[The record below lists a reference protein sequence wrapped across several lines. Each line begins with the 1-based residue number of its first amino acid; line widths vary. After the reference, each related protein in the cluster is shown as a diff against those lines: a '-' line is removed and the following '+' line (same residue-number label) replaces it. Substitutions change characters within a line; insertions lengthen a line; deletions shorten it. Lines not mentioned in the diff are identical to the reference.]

1 MPSKGEEPCAQRDLD
16 QRKEREEHAE
26 IPVLRLVMEFE
37 HADRAAD
44 AAKEDREQKEMLFRN
59 AALMRLR
66 QALVCA
72 RRLSAPMATK
82 AAALI
87 TAQRI
92 K

>member
-1 MPSKGEEPCAQRDLD
+1 
-16 QRKEREEHAE
+16 
-26 IPVLRLVMEFE
+26 MEFE

-72 RRLSAPMATK
+72 HGDKGGGAHHRAEDKINKKGKIHFS
-82 AAALI
+82 
-87 TAQRI
+87 
-92 K
+92 